1 MVTIRMSATATLI
14 FLLLFLFV
22 VGFVFDLLPS
32 KEDLERY
39 YATVVSFEWLQS
51 TAYVEGQY
59 EGVLGTA
66 SGWVAEG
73 RDRFTALLNS
83 EYGEYVRRFL
93 MCYAV
98 FAIAI
103 PLFPGYPKTLNKLFG
118 RFDKEDVVVFLLC
131 GVFGGLLF
139 SAWLG
144 YLHVADD
151 TRNWPFE
158 HSRVANSLV
167 GLLLFL
173 PGLAELVVAI
183 AFVASGI
190 IWVPVGLFFLP
201 GFVCALVFAIGKV
214 LFLFV
219 SSPVKLLFIT
229 WHYLHYL
236 FVPHPAETAYK
247 TGMTRR
253 VPLPELAATVANA
266 MYQYDLKDFDRLPKA
281 WKSKNWEKRID
292 TFRERLEAEDKF
304 MDELIKNLRLKAQF
318 RGYG

>member
-1 MVTIRMSATATLI
+1 MAATIRLI

-32 KEDLERY
+32 KEDVARY
-39 YATVVSFEWLQS
+39 YTALISFEWLPS

-66 SGWVAEG
+66 SGWVEEG
-73 RDRFTALLNS
+73 RERFTALLNS

-98 FAIAI
+98 FAVAI
-103 PLFPGYPKTLNKLFG
+103 LLFPGYPKTLNKLFG
-118 RFDKEDVVVFLLC
+118 RFDKVDVMAFLVVC
-131 GVFGGLLF
+131 VVGGLLF

-173 PGLAELVVAI
+173 PGLAGLVVAI
-183 AFVASGI
+183 AFVVSGI
-190 IWVPVGLFFLP
+190 IWVPLGLFFLP
-201 GFVCALVFAIGKV
+201 GFLCALVLATGKGIF
-214 LFLFV
+214 LFL
-219 SSPVKLLFIT
+219 SAPVALVLIA
-229 WHYLHYL
+229 WQYLHYL
-236 FVPHPAETAYK
+236 FVPHPAERAYR
-247 TGMTRR
+247 TGI
-253 VPLPELAATVANA
+253 A
-266 MYQYDLKDFDRLPKA
+266 KRLPTTELVASVADAISQNDIRRFLGRKRYPRA
-281 WKSKNWEKRID
+281 WVSENQQKRINALTEKLKASSD
-292 TFRERLEAEDKF
+292 FII
-304 MDELIKNLRLKAQF
+304 ELKKNLRLRDEF
-318 RGYG
+318 GN